1 MARSPA
7 MRAEAERGLQGEA
20 VLEERR
26 RTSRRTAVGPL
37 HDFPSFGSF
46 HLRTGSSPAGGGA
59 AMEAPQDT

>member
-26 RTSRRTAVGPL
+26 TSRTAVGPL
-37 HDFPSFGSF
+37 HDFPSKGQF
-46 HLRTGSSPAGGGA
+46 LL
-59 AMEAPQDT
+59 